1 MGPRAPERRPPP
13 RGRVPARLKRWSM
26 DALYAS
32 LTVLLAPYAVAR
44 VVTDRKTRSRW
55 RAYARDLA
63 TRFQRRARRAGHAPC
78 VWVHGVSVGEVKAA
92 AALVRALEQAWP
104 GAEVVIS
111 VTTDTG
117 RRVAQDLYPRHRVEF
132 YPPDFSWVVG
142 DAFEALRPSLVLLV
156 ESEFWPNFLLAAEE
170 RGVPVA
176 LVNGRLS
183 AGSARR
189 FARAGSLARPLLR
202 SLALVCT
209 QVPEYAQRFEVLGL
223 DAGRVQVCGNMKLD
237 NIPLQHSGPWG
248 ERLRK
253 LLAPPPGRPVL
264 VAGSTHPGE
273 ERALAGMV
281 RRLRAAGR
289 PLTLVVTP
297 RHPGRAASVLHDLE
311 AEGLTGVLRSRVEE
325 QGPPPPD
332 AVRVLD
338 TVGELEEAYALAD
351 MVFVGGTLVRHGGQN
366 MMEPASQGRAV
377 VVGPSVQNFRSE
389 VEMLAG
395 AGGLT
400 VARDAAGVEAV
411 LAGWLADPASAQAQ
425 GARARAVL
433 QANKGA
439 TERTLAVLHPLLE
452 RCLGAGLATGSA
464 PAR

>member
-1 MGPRAPERRPPP
+1 MGPSAPERPPAP
-13 RGRVPARLKRWSM
+13 RDRVPARLKRWSM
-26 DALYAS
+26 DALYAA
-32 LTVLLAPYAVAR
+32 LTVVLAPYAVAR
-44 VVTDRKTRSRW
+44 VVSDRKTRSRW
-55 RAYARDLA
+55 RAYARDVA
-63 TRFQRRARRAGHAPC
+63 TRFQRRRRRAGHAPC

-104 GAEVVIS
+104 GAEVVVS

-117 RRVAQDLYPRHRVEF
+117 RRVAQDLYPHHRVEF

-189 FARAGSLARPLLR
+189 FARAGPLARPLLR

-209 QVPEYAQRFEVLGL
+209 QTPEYAQRFEALGL
-223 DAGRVQVCGNMKLD
+223 EASRVQVCGNMKLD
-237 NIPLQHSGPWG
+237 NIPLQRSGPWG
-248 ERLRK
+248 ERLRSV
-253 LLAPPPGRPVL
+253 LAPPPGRPVL

-281 RRLRAAGR
+281 QRLRAAGR
-289 PLTLVVTP
+289 PVTLVVTP
-297 RHPGRAASVLHDLE
+297 RHPGRAASVLHDLQ
-311 AEGLTGVLRSRVEE
+311 AEGLAGVLRSRVAE

-351 MVFVGGTLVRHGGQN
+351 MVFVGGTLVPHGGQN

-411 LAGWLADPASAQAQ
+411 LAGWLADPARAQAQ
-425 GARARAVL
+425 GERARAVL
-433 QANKGA
+433 QSNKGA

-452 RCLGAGLATGSA
+452 RCLGAGLSPA
-464 PAR
+464 PAAAP